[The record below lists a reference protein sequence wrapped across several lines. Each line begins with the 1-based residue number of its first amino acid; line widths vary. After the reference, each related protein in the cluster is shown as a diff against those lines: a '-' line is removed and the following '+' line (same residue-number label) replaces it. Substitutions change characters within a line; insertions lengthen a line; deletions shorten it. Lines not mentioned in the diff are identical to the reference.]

1 MERPT
6 HQETTAIHTFV
17 IFTDPKRRGH
27 AMPWGREAHVGSTK
41 VGQEAEGEEITGQ
54 ELQEGTGKAG

>member
-1 MERPT
+1 MLMPT
-6 HQETTAIHTFV
+6 HQETTAIHKIV

-27 AMPWGREAHVGSTK
+27 AMPWGREAHAGSTK
-41 VGQEAEGEEITGQ
+41 VGQEAEGEEIIGQ